1 MTPEIQRRKPLET
14 RYPKDPNTLLP
25 VAKKSKGTFN
35 MATTKLPI
43 KVEKDD
49 TPQPFS
55 KNFDQFGNSSGFI
68 FDVSLSTAVAAD
80 GKNEERA
87 PKPKGPLSPEML
99 DKMNRYWRAANY
111 LCIGQIYLF
120 DNPLLRSPLKAEQI
134 KPRLLGHWGTSPGQN
149 FIYIHLNRL
158 ITEHDA
164 DIIYISGPGHGGPSL
179 NACSYLEGSYTEV
192 HPEITRDE
200 DGLRLMFRKF
210 STPGGVPSHCGPH
223 VPNSMHEGGELGYSL
238 VHAFG
243 AAFDNPDLI
252 VACVIGDG
260 ESETCPLE
268 GSWKSV
274 NFVNPVRDGAVLP
287 ILHLNGYKISGPTA
301 QGRTS
306 DADLKALYVGRGYR
320 PYFVEGDDPE
330 VVHQLLAQTL
340 EDCYAEIRGIQQ
352 EARKSGFKKQPVW
365 PMIIFRTPKGWTCPK
380 EVDGIPIEGTF
391 RAHQV
396 PLATVRENPEH
407 LKILEAWMKSYKAE
421 ELFDENGKFVEE
433 LAALS
438 PIGNRRMG
446 GNPHVNG
453 GRSLITLALPDF
465 TDYALEIPGPGQVLA
480 EAPRKLGDFFRDIFK
495 MNPKNFRMFCPDES
509 NSNRLNS
516 IFEATKRCSMA
527 EIVSIDDELG
537 PDGRVMEVLSEHL
550 CQGWLEG
557 YLLTG
562 RHGMWSSYEA
572 FAQVVDSMTTQH
584 AKWLEQCEAF
594 PWRRPLASLNVLL
607 TSHAWRNDHNGFS
620 HQATGYVDNALAR
633 RSEVIRVYYPPDSNC
648 LLSVFDHCLR
658 SRNYVNVVTCGK
670 QPQLQWLNMDEALE
684 HCSRGASTWKFATND
699 GGGEP
704 DVVLACA
711 GDVPTIETCAASWL
725 LQKHVPGIK
734 VRVVNVVDLMTLMFP
749 DKHSHGMDEMS
760 FNALFTENAPVVFA
774 FHNNRWLIHTLVHGR
789 SNEGRF
795 HVHGYM
801 DHGTTTTPF
810 DMVVLNEMSRF
821 HLALDALKHIPR
833 LRQQAENA
841 INFFNLELQ
850 RHHDYIREHLEDMP
864 EIRNWQWTKDFSDAT
879 APAPLAKGHPEKAM
893 FTDS

>member
-1 MTPEIQRRKPLET
+1 
-14 RYPKDPNTLLP
+14 
-25 VAKKSKGTFN
+25 
-35 MATTKLPI
+35 
-43 KVEKDD
+43 
-49 TPQPFS
+49 
-55 KNFDQFGNSSGFI
+55 
-68 FDVSLSTAVAAD
+68 
-80 GKNEERA
+80 
-87 PKPKGPLSPEML
+87 ML

-120 DNPLLRSPLKAEQI
+120 DNPLLRLPLTAEQI

-158 ITEHDA
+158 IKEHDA

-192 HPEITRDE
+192 HPEITRNE

-306 DADLKALYVGRGYR
+306 DADLKALYVGRGYK

-352 EARKSGFKKQPVW
+352 EARKNGFKKQPVW

-421 ELFDENGKFVEE
+421 ELFDANGKFIDE
-433 LAALS
+433 LAALA
-438 PIGNRRMG
+438 PTGNRRMG

-495 MNPKNFRMFCPDES
+495 MNLTNFRMFCPDES

-584 AKWLEQCEAF
+584 AKWLEQCGAY

-684 HCSRGASTWKFATND
+684 HCSKGASTWKFATND

-725 LQKHVPGIK
+725 LQKYVPGIK

-749 DKHSHGMDEMS
+749 DKHTHGMDEMS
-760 FNALFTENAPVVFA
+760 FNALFTETAPVIFA

-789 SNEGRF
+789 ANEARF

-801 DHGTTTTPF
+801 DQGTTTTPF

-833 LRQQAENA
+833 LRLQAENA
-841 INFFNLELQ
+841 INFFNQQLQ
-850 RHHDYIREHLEDMP
+850 RHHDYIREHLEDIP
-864 EIRNWQWTKDFSDAT
+864 EIRNWRWTKDFSDSA
-879 APAPLAKGHPEKAM
+879 APAPMAKGHPEKAM

>member
-14 RYPKDPNTLLP
+14 RYPNDPNTLLP

-200 DGLRLMFRKF
+200 NGLRLMFRKF

-306 DADLKALYVGRGYR
+306 DADLKALYVGRGYK

-421 ELFDENGKFVEE
+421 ELFDENGKFIDE

-438 PIGNRRMG
+438 PVGNRRMG

-465 TDYALEIPGPGQVLA
+465 TDYALQIPGPGQVLA
-480 EAPRKLGDFFRDIFK
+480 EAPRKLGDFFRDIFR
-495 MNPKNFRMFCPDES
+495 MNLTNFRMFCPDES

-537 PDGRVMEVLSEHL
+537 PEGRVMEVLSEHL

-584 AKWLEQCEAF
+584 AKWLEQCSEY

-699 GGGEP
+699 EGGEP

-725 LQKHVPGIK
+725 LQKYVPGIK

-749 DKHSHGMDEMS
+749 DKHTHGMDEMS
-760 FNALFTENAPVVFA
+760 FNTLFTEAAPVIFA

-789 SNEGRF
+789 SNEVRF

-801 DHGTTTTPF
+801 DRGTTTTPF

-833 LRQQAENA
+833 LRLQAEHA
-841 INFFNLELQ
+841 INFFNQELQ
-850 RHHDYIREHLEDMP
+850 RHHDYIRENLEDMP

-879 APAPLAKGHPEKAM
+879 APAPLAKGHPQKAM

>member
-1 MTPEIQRRKPLET
+1 
-14 RYPKDPNTLLP
+14 
-25 VAKKSKGTFN
+25 
-35 MATTKLPI
+35 MATTELPLST
-43 KVEKDD
+43 D
-49 TPQPFS
+49 PAAQSS
-55 KNFDQFGNSSGFI
+55 KFI
-68 FDVSLSTAVAAD
+68 FDVSLSTAIAAN
-80 GKNEERA
+80 GKTEVRA
-87 PKPKGPLSPEML
+87 LAPKGPLSPEML
-99 DKMNRYWRAANY
+99 DRMNRYWRAANY

-120 DNPLLRSPLKAEQI
+120 ENPLLREPLKAEQI

-149 FIYIHLNRL
+149 LIYIHLNRL
-158 ITEHDA
+158 IKVHDA
-164 DIIYISGPGHGGPSL
+164 DIIYVSGPGHGGPSL

-192 HPEITRDE
+192 HPEITANE
-200 DGLRLMFRKF
+200 DGMRLMFRKF

-274 NFVNPVRDGAVLP
+274 NFLNPARDGAVLP

-306 DADLKALYVGRGYR
+306 DADLKALYTGRGYR
-320 PYFVEGDDPE
+320 PYFVEGEDPE
-330 VVHQLLAQTL
+330 VVHQLLAQAMD
-340 EDCYAEIRGIQQ
+340 DCYSEIRSIQQ
-352 EARKSGFKKQPVW
+352 EARKNGFKKQPVW
-365 PMIIFRTPKGWTCPK
+365 PMIILRTPKGWTCPK

-407 LKILEAWMKSYKAE
+407 LKVLESWMRSYKPE
-421 ELFDENGKFVEE
+421 ELFDESGTFIEE
-433 LAALS
+433 LAVLA
-438 PIGNRRMG
+438 PRGNRRMG
-446 GNPHVNG
+446 GSPHVNG

-480 EAPRKLGDFFRDIFK
+480 EAPRKLGEFFRDIFR
-495 MNPKNFRMFCPDES
+495 MNLTNFRMFCPDET

-527 EIVSIDDELG
+527 ELVSIDDELG
-537 PDGRVMEVLSEHL
+537 PDGRVLEVLSEHL
-550 CQGWLEG
+550 CEGWLEG

-572 FAQVVDSMTTQH
+572 FAQVVDSMLTQH
-584 AKWLEQCEAF
+584 AKWLEQCRDY
-594 PWRRPLASLNVLL
+594 PWRKPIASLNVLL

-620 HQATGYVDNALAR
+620 HQATGFVDNALAR
-633 RSEVIRVYYPPDSNC
+633 RSDTVRVYYPPDSNC

-658 SRNYVNVVTCGK
+658 SRNYVNIVTCGK

-699 GGGEP
+699 EGGEP

-711 GDVPTIETCAASWL
+711 GDVPTIEVCATSWL

-734 VRVVNVVDLMTLMFP
+734 VRVVNVVDLMTLMYP
-749 DKHSHGMDEMS
+749 DKHPHGMDEMS
-760 FNALFTENAPVVFA
+760 FNALFTEKAPVIFA

-789 SNEGRF
+789 ANEGRF
-795 HVHGYM
+795 HVRGYM
-801 DHGTTTTPF
+801 DQGTTTTPF
-810 DMVVLNEMSRF
+810 DMVVLNEMSRY

-833 LRQQAENA
+833 LRVQAAGA
-841 INFFNLELQ
+841 IQLFGKKLNE
-850 RHHDYIREHLEDMP
+850 HHDYIREHLEDMP
-864 EIRNWQWTKDFSDAT
+864 EIRNWQWTADFSDSAE
-879 APAPLAKGHPEKAM
+879 PAPLAKGHPQKAM

>member
-1 MTPEIQRRKPLET
+1 
-14 RYPKDPNTLLP
+14 
-25 VAKKSKGTFN
+25 
-35 MATTKLPI
+35 MATTELPLGTNRAA
-43 KVEKDD
+43 E
-49 TPQPFS
+49 
-55 KNFDQFGNSSGFI
+55 SSEFI
-68 FDVSLSTAVAAD
+68 FDVSLSTAIAAN
-80 GKNEERA
+80 GKTEVRA
-87 PKPKGPLSPEML
+87 LAPKGPLSPEML
-99 DKMNRYWRAANY
+99 DRMNRYWRAANY
-111 LCIGQIYLF
+111 LCIEQIYLF
-120 DNPLLRSPLKAEQI
+120 ENPLLREPLKAEQI

-149 FIYIHLNRL
+149 LIYIHLNRL
-158 ITEHDA
+158 IKEHDA

-179 NACSYLEGSYTEV
+179 NACSYLEGTYTEV
-192 HPEITRDE
+192 HPEITANE
-200 DGLRLMFRKF
+200 DGMRLMFRKF

-274 NFVNPVRDGAVLP
+274 NFLNPVRDGAVLP

-306 DADLKALYVGRGYR
+306 DADLKALYTGRGYK

-330 VVHQLLAQTL
+330 VVHQLLAQAMD
-340 EDCYAEIRGIQQ
+340 DCYAEIRSIQQ
-352 EARKSGFKKQPVW
+352 QARKNGFKRQPVW
-365 PMIIFRTPKGWTCPK
+365 PMIILRTPKGWTCPK

-407 LKILEAWMKSYKAE
+407 LKVLEAWMRSYKPE
-421 ELFDENGKFVEE
+421 ELFDQSGKFIEE
-433 LAALS
+433 LAVLA
-438 PIGNRRMG
+438 PRGNLRMG
-446 GNPHVNG
+446 GSPHVNG

-465 TDYALEIPGPGQVLA
+465 TEYALELPGPGQVLA
-480 EAPRKLGDFFRDIFK
+480 EAPRKLGEFFRDIFR
-495 MNPKNFRMFCPDES
+495 MNLSNFRMFCPDET

-527 EIVSIDDELG
+527 ELVSIDDELG
-537 PDGRVMEVLSEHL
+537 PDGRVLEVLSEHL
-550 CQGWLEG
+550 CEGWLEG

-572 FAQVVDSMTTQH
+572 FAQVVDSMLTQH
-584 AKWLEQCEAF
+584 AKWLEQCRDY
-594 PWRRPLASLNVLL
+594 PWRKPIASLNVLL

-620 HQATGYVDNALAR
+620 HQATGFVDNALAR
-633 RSEVIRVYYPPDSNC
+633 RSDTIRVYYPPDSNC

-658 SRNYVNVVTCGK
+658 SRNYVNIVTCGK
-670 QPQLQWLNMDEALE
+670 QPQLQRLNMDEALE

-699 GGGEP
+699 EGGEP

-711 GDVPTIETCAASWL
+711 GDVPTIETCATSWL
-725 LQKHVPGIK
+725 LQKYVSGIK
-734 VRVVNVVDLMTLMFP
+734 VRVVNVVDLMTLMYP
-749 DKHSHGMDEMS
+749 DKHPHGMDEMS
-760 FNALFTENAPVVFA
+760 FNALFTEKTPVIFA

-789 SNEGRF
+789 ANEGRF
-795 HVHGYM
+795 HVHGYI
-801 DHGTTTTPF
+801 DQGTTTTPF

-833 LRQQAENA
+833 LRVQAANA
-841 INFFNLELQ
+841 VQLFGKKLNE
-850 RHHDYIREHLEDMP
+850 HHAYIREHLEDMP
-864 EIRNWQWTKDFSDAT
+864 EIRNWHWTADFSDSA
-879 APAPLAKGHPEKAM
+879 APSPLAKGHPQKAM

>member
-1 MTPEIQRRKPLET
+1 
-14 RYPKDPNTLLP
+14 
-25 VAKKSKGTFN
+25 
-35 MATTKLPI
+35 MATKELPI
-43 KVEKDD
+43 SGDQNSI
-49 TPQPFS
+49 PQS
-55 KNFDQFGNSSGFI
+55 VGKNLDHAGNSSGFI
-68 FDVSLSTAVAAD
+68 FDVSLSTAIAAD
-80 GKNEERA
+80 GKVEA
-87 PKPKGPLSPEML
+87 QVPVPKGPLSPDLL

-120 DNPLLRSPLKAEQI
+120 ENPLLREPLKAEQI

-149 FIYIHLNRL
+149 LIYIHLNRL
-158 ITEHDA
+158 IKEHDA

-192 HPEITRDE
+192 HPEITLNE

-274 NFVNPVRDGAVLP
+274 NFLNPVRDGAVLP

-306 DADLKALYVGRGYR
+306 DADLKALYSGRGYK
-320 PYFVEGDDPE
+320 PYFVEGDDPK
-330 VVHQLLAQTL
+330 VVHQLLAAGL
-340 EDCYAEIRGIQQ
+340 DDCYAEIRAIQK
-352 EARKSGFKKQPVW
+352 EARTSGFKKQPVW

-407 LKILEAWMKSYKAE
+407 LKILEAWMRSYKPQ
-421 ELFDENGKFVEE
+421 ELFDDNGRFIQE
-433 LAALS
+433 LAALAPS
-438 PIGNRRMG
+438 GNRRMG

-465 TDYALEIPGPGQVLA
+465 TSYALEIPGPGQVLA
-480 EAPRKLGDFFRDIFK
+480 EAPRKLGDFFRDILR
-495 MNPKNFRMFCPDES
+495 MNLTNFRIFCPDET

-516 IFEATKRCSMA
+516 IFEATNRCSMA
-527 EIVSIDDELG
+527 ELVSIDDELG
-537 PDGRVMEVLSEHL
+537 PDGRVLEVLSEHL
-550 CQGWLEG
+550 CEGWLEG

-572 FAQVVDSMTTQH
+572 FAQVVDSMVTQH
-584 AKWLEQCEAF
+584 AKWLEQCHEYA
-594 PWRRPLASLNVLL
+594 WRKPIASLNVLL

-620 HQATGYVDNALAR
+620 HQSTGFVDNALAR
-633 RSEVIRVYYPPDSNC
+633 RSDTIRVYYPPDSNC

-658 SRNYVNVVTCGK
+658 SRNYVNIVTCGK

-684 HCSRGASTWKFATND
+684 HCSRGASIWKFATND
-699 GGGEP
+699 GGAEP

-711 GDVPTIETCAASWL
+711 GDVPTIEICAASWL
-725 LQKHVPGIK
+725 LQKYVPGIK
-734 VRVVNVVDLMTLMFP
+734 VRVVNVVDLMTLMYP
-749 DKHSHGMDEMS
+749 DKHPHGMDDMS
-760 FNALFTENAPVVFA
+760 FNALFTESAPVIFA

-789 SNEGRF
+789 ANESRF

-801 DHGTTTTPF
+801 DQGTTTTPF
-810 DMVVLNEMSRF
+810 DMVVLNEMSRYQ
-821 HLALDALKHIPR
+821 LALDALKHIPR
-833 LRQQAENA
+833 LRVQAADA
-841 INFFNLELQ
+841 INRFGWKLNE
-850 RHHDYIREHLEDMP
+850 HHDYIRQNLEDMP
-864 EIRNWQWTKDFSDAT
+864 EIRNWQWTADFSDAT
-879 APAPLAKGHPEKAM
+879 APAPLAKGHPQKAM

>member
-1 MTPEIQRRKPLET
+1 
-14 RYPKDPNTLLP
+14 
-25 VAKKSKGTFN
+25 
-35 MATTKLPI
+35 MATTDLP
-43 KVEKDD
+43 K
-49 TPQPFS
+49 S
-55 KNFDQFGNSSGFI
+55 ADQACTQQAQIANLDPMENSSRFI
-68 FDVSLSTAVAAD
+68 FDVSLSTAIEAD
-80 GKNEERA
+80 GRMEKRA
-87 PKPKGPLSPEML
+87 PALQGPLSAEML

-111 LCIGQIYLF
+111 LCIGQIYLL
-120 DNPLLRSPLKAEQI
+120 DNPLLQKPLKAEQI

-149 FIYIHLNRL
+149 FIYVHLNR
-158 ITEHDA
+158 IIKEQDA

-179 NACSYLEGSYTEV
+179 NACSYLEGTYTEV
-192 HPEITRDE
+192 HPEITPDE
-200 DGLRLMFRKF
+200 DGMRLMFRKF

-223 VPNSMHEGGELGYSL
+223 VPNSLHEGGELGYSL

-274 NFVNPVRDGAVLP
+274 NFLNPVRDGAVLP
-287 ILHLNGYKISGPTA
+287 ILHLNGYKISAPTA

-306 DADLKALYVGRGYR
+306 DADLTALYAGRGYK

-330 VVHQLLAQTL
+330 SVHQALAGTL
-340 EDCYAEIRGIQQ
+340 DACCAEIRSIQKQ
-352 EARKSGFKKQPVW
+352 ARSAGFTRQPVW
-365 PMIIFRTPKGWTCPK
+365 PMIVLRTPKGWTCPK
-380 EVDGIPIEGTF
+380 EVDGVPIEGTF

-407 LKILEAWMKSYKAE
+407 LKILEAWMRSYKPE
-421 ELFDENGKFVEE
+421 ELFDENGKFIEE
-433 LAALS
+433 LAALA
-438 PIGNRRMG
+438 PEGNRRMG

-453 GRSLITLALPDF
+453 GRKLITLALPDF
-465 TDYALEIPGPGQVLA
+465 TDYALEIPGPGQVVA
-480 EAPRKLGDFFRDIFK
+480 EAPRKLGDFFRDIFR
-495 MNPKNFRMFCPDES
+495 MNLTNFRMFCPDES

-572 FAQVVDSMTTQH
+572 FAQVVDSMLTQH
-584 AKWLEQCEAF
+584 AKWLEQAREY
-594 PWRRPLASLNVLL
+594 PWRKPIASLNILL
-607 TSHAWRNDHNGFS
+607 TSHVWQNDHNGFS
-620 HQATGYVDNALAR
+620 HQATGFVDNALAR
-633 RSEVIRVYYPPDSNC
+633 RSDIIRVYYPPDGNC

-658 SRNYVNVVTCGK
+658 TRNYVNIVTCGK
-670 QPQLQWLNMDEALE
+670 QPELQWLTMDEALE
-684 HCSRGASTWKFATND
+684 HCSRGASTWKFASND
-699 GGGEP
+699 EGGEP
-704 DVVLACA
+704 DIVLACA
-711 GDVPTIETCAASWL
+711 GDVPTIESCAASWL

-734 VRVVNVVDLMTLMFP
+734 VRVVNVVDLMTLMHP
-749 DKHSHGMDEMS
+749 GDHPHGMDAMS
-760 FNALFTENAPVVFA
+760 FNELFTTDAPVIFA

-789 SNEGRF
+789 ANEARF
-795 HVHGYM
+795 HVRGYM
-801 DHGTTTTPF
+801 DRGSTTTPF
-810 DMVVLNEMSRF
+810 DMVVLNEMSRY

-833 LRQQAENA
+833 LRVQAEEA
-841 INFFNLELQ
+841 VGLFRRKLSE
-850 RHHDYIREHLEDMP
+850 HSDYIREHLEDMP
-864 EIRNWQWTKDFSDAT
+864 EIRNWHWSSDFSEST
-879 APAPLAKGHPEKAM
+879 APAPMAKGHPSKAI